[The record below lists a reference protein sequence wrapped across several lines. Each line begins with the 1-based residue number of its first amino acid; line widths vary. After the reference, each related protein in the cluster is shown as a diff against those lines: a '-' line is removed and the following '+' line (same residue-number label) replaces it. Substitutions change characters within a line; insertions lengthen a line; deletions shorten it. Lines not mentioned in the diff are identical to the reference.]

1 MLCPACQT
9 DIPAGSSFCPKCGQ
23 PTDGSK
29 LQPVAPPP
37 AAAAAQTAAAPFS
50 PRGRGPH
57 EPERELWSGGY
68 SPKAMIGWWILAGIL
83 AVAGVVVSIFVPNPI
98 AWIVAAVVVIG
109 FALWLLLDLL
119 VKRLSVHY
127 KLTTEQLTHQ
137 TGLLTRS
144 TNRIEVIDIDDVTM
158 QQTLLERMLGVGSVL
173 VVSSD
178 RTHPKLLLTGI
189 DNVERVSQLIDTA
202 AREERRSRGAF
213 IEAV

>member
-1 MLCPACQT
+1 MLCPACQSE
-9 DIPAGSSFCPKCGQ
+9 IPAGSSFCPKCGQ
-23 PTDGSK
+23 RTDGAA
-29 LQPVAPPP
+29 QP
-37 AAAAAQTAAAPFS
+37 AAATPLAPGAQSAAAAFS
-50 PRGRGPH
+50 PHGRGPH

-68 SPKAMIGWWILAGIL
+68 SPKAMLGWWIVAGIV
-83 AVAGVVVSIFVPNPI
+83 AVIGIGASIFVPNPI
-98 AWIVAAVVVIG
+98 TWIVAAVVIG
-109 FALWLLLDLL
+109 GFVLWLLVDLL

-144 TNRIEVIDIDDVTM
+144 TNRIEIIDIDDVTM
-158 QQTLLERMLGVGSVL
+158 QQSLIERMLGVGSVL

-189 DNVERVSQLIDTA
+189 DNVERVSQLIDKA

-213 IEAV
+213 IESV

>member
-1 MLCPACQT
+1 MLCPACQSE
-9 DIPAGSSFCPKCGQ
+9 IPAGSSFCPKCGQ
-23 PTDGSK
+23 RTDGST
-29 LQPVAPPP
+29 QPAAAPPP
-37 AAAAAQTAAAPFS
+37 AAGVQAAAAAFS

-68 SPKAMIGWWILAGIL
+68 SPKAMLGWWIVAGIL
-83 AVAGVVVSIFVPNPI
+83 AVIGVGVSIFVPNPI
-98 AWIVAAVVVIG
+98 TWIVAAVVVVG
-109 FALWLLLDLL
+109 FALWLLVDLL

-144 TNRIEVIDIDDVTM
+144 TNRIEIIDIDDVTM
-158 QQTLLERMLGVGSVL
+158 QQSLIERMLGVGSVL

-189 DNVERVSQLIDTA
+189 DNVERVSQLIDKA

-213 IEAV
+213 IESV